1 MAAGPTSTP
10 PDGRPAPPLGY
21 AGNSQAKSSYCPAD
35 VQVHRVTCGWLPPG
49 TEPRPSWGEPPS
61 ASPPARVVRCA
72 GGGASNAGTA
82 SVSPVPNLRAAPA
95 HAQEQAPYPAPGHP
109 SGIEV
114 LN

>member
-10 PDGRPAPPLGY
+10 PDARPAPPLGH
-21 AGNSQAKSSYCPAD
+21 AGNSQAKSSHCPAD
-35 VQVHRVTCGWLPPG
+35 VQVHRGTCGWLPPG

-82 SVSPVPNLRAAPA
+82 SVSPVPYLRAALA
-95 HAQEQAPYPAPGHP
+95 DAQDQAPYLAPGP
-109 SGIEV
+109 RSRV
-114 LN
+114 WFLD